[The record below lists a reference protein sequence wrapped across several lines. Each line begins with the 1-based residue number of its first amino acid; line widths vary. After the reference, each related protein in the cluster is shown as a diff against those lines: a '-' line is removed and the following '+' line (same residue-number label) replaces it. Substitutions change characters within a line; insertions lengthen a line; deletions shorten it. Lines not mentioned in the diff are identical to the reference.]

1 MNCSI
6 FITTHGNSTLSQ
18 QAKNCLPGFN
28 LIIFKG
34 DEYPSYSKLVNDC
47 ILTAKEE
54 IVIIMNHKVRPVP
67 LQVYKMINLLY
78 KGFGLVC
85 LRNFHFYGFKKDLIR
100 EIGFF
105 DERFVGGGFEDKDFG
120 NRLLEND
127 IALYESA
134 ESQEIYMDTSWKN
147 QTKAVEFFSK
157 KWKETRTSWKRLLP
171 DEKYDYDLGPIVN
184 EKNNW
189 LSFKE
194 SLLLS
199 SLESHQRLKY
209 FNDKPIDLTNL
220 KSSK

>member
-1 MNCSI
+1 M
-6 FITTHGNSTLSQ
+6 
-18 QAKNCLPGFN
+18 
-28 LIIFKG
+28 
-34 DEYPSYSKLVNDC
+34 
-47 ILTAKEE
+47 
-54 IVIIMNHKVRPVP
+54 
-67 LQVYKMINLLY
+67 VYLLY
-78 KGFGLVC
+78 KGFGVVC

-100 EIGFF
+100 KIGFF

-127 IALYESA
+127 IALYEST
-134 ESQEIYMDTSWKN
+134 ESQEIYMATSWNN
-147 QTKAVEFFSK
+147 QTKAVNFFSK
-157 KWKETRTSWKRLLP
+157 KWKETHTSWKRLLP
-171 DEKYDYDLGPIVN
+171 DEKYDYDLGPMVN

-189 LSFKE
+189 LPFKE